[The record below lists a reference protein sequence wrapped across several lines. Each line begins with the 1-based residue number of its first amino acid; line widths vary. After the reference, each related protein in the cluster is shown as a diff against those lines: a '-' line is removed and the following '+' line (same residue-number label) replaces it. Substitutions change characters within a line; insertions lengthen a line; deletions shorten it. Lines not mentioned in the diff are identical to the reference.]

1 VLQYCGRNTRAGTG
15 LAEHTVL
22 TNVRGTWR
30 DRFDDELRGRGG
42 LTEHIEEDHVG
53 GVILRRAEG
62 ARDGWRLR
70 GCGASFIGAEPGMS
84 LTCSKPRCLSHR
96 LGFELLSV
104 SWESYTGACFPNR
117 QTSSYIYNIT
127 KILHNSFYHN
137 ISNKLNVYLEYYSFN
152 LQLEEMFV
160 EGDFFVS

>member
-1 VLQYCGRNTRAGTG
+1 
-15 LAEHTVL
+15 
-22 TNVRGTWR
+22 
-30 DRFDDELRGRGG
+30 
-42 LTEHIEEDHVG
+42 
-53 GVILRRAEG
+53 
-62 ARDGWRLR
+62 
-70 GCGASFIGAEPGMS
+70 M
-84 LTCSKPRCLSHR
+84 
-96 LGFELLSV
+96 
-104 SWESYTGACFPNR
+104 GACFPNR